1 MRQRK
6 IWAGLVLVLLCT
18 LIMGMSVFA
27 ADATMK
33 NKTWVSGKGGAYVD
47 SDKDGKIDDF
57 QSWRKSYYKIQIPKQ
72 GYIVVEAKTS
82 SLPGEK
88 QYLEY
93 INEDGDRNEEVDHST
108 SLFFL
113 NAKKKQLAEHSDWL
127 SGKNNLIFTAVVK
140 KGTYYVAAEGDQKYQ
155 LRYSF
160 TPVSKVSKTGKR
172 PAKAVSLKKGK
183 TVKSL
188 ITGDRDQYFK
198 ISLKKRSKVTL
209 AFNARV
215 RAAMMDG
222 LGIQFLI
229 KKGNVCKVIDEK
241 GKLVSKGIL
250 YYNEVTGKTK
260 VTVTLPKGT
269 YYIRAFAW
277 EGTGGYYTMK
287 WR

>member
-1 MRQRK
+1 MKRK
-6 IWAGLVLVLLCT
+6 RMWTALLLVLLCALAT
-18 LIMGMSVFA
+18 GMSAFA
-27 ADATMK
+27 EDVSIK
-33 NKTWVSGKGGAYVD
+33 NKKWVSGKGGAYID
-47 SDKDGKIDDF
+47 SDKDGRVDDF
-57 QSWRKSYYKIQIPKQ
+57 QSWGKSYYKIQIPKQ
-72 GYIVVEAKTS
+72 GYIVVEAKLS

-88 QYLEY
+88 QYIEY
-93 INEDGDRNEEVDHST
+93 ISEDSDRDEKVDHST
-108 SLFFL
+108 SLSLL
-113 NAKKKQLAEHSDWL
+113 NSNKKQLSEHNNWL
-127 SGKNNLIFTAVVK
+127 SGKKNLVFTAVVK
-140 KGTYYVAAEGDQKYQ
+140 KGTYYIAAEGNQKYRF
-155 LRYSF
+155 RYSF
-160 TPVSKVSKTGKR
+160 TSVSKVSKTGKR

-188 ITGDRDQYFK
+188 ITGEEDQYFK
-198 ISLKKRSKVTL
+198 IKLKKKTKVTL
-209 AFNARV
+209 SFDARV

-250 YYNEVTGKTK
+250 YYNEVTGKDK